1 MWGYNIVWGE
11 NIVWGDNLVQQK
23 DATNALFDDD
33 NIVWG
38 NLHDDNIVWGN
49 NDDNIVWGFDD
60 NIVWGDA
67 AALSLAKGGR

>member
-1 MWGYNIVWGE
+1 M
-11 NIVWGDNLVQQK
+11 
-23 DATNALFDDD
+23 
-33 NIVWG
+33 WG

-60 NIVWGDA
+60 NIVWGDV